1 MAMFDVSYEEV
12 VLFEQRFWLQI
23 LGDHSRFIMMALAP
37 VEQEEIKSAEC
48 FIQSFDQLL
57 MQVRRSMGAAELP
70 VLNQSA
76 YQKACELRAFKLHLL
91 ERLLLNEIKFH
102 LPPTFINHMVNELEE
117 YLRVLS
123 CLLRTE
129 LPPIVEPLHL
139 HLLWL
144 LDASGHA
151 DSLAAN
157 LDLVEKKLIHTSHGF
172 SQVFADCYLKAVEL
186 AGYMRSN
193 LKQFPAMSRF
203 NKEVE
208 LEILL
213 FQGFLRELEEMDL
226 KGEVL
231 GTLNPLIPDHMMREE
246 CYYLTKLAQVSEV
259 KQPQCDPTKQRVEQ

>member
-1 MAMFDVSYEEV
+1 MFNVSYEESA
-12 VLFEQRFWLQI
+12 LFEQRFWLQI
-23 LGDHSRFIMMALAP
+23 LGDHSRFIMMSLAP
-37 VEQEEIKSAEC
+37 DEQEEIKSAEC

-57 MQVRRSMGAAELP
+57 MQVRRPMDAKELP
-70 VLNQSA
+70 VLNQNA

-91 ERLLLNEIKFH
+91 ERLLQNDIKFH

-117 YLRVLS
+117 YLRILS
-123 CLLRTE
+123 CLLHNE

-144 LDASGHA
+144 SDASGHA
-151 DSLAAN
+151 ASLSAN
-157 LDLVEKKLIHTSHGF
+157 LDMVEKKLIHTSNGF
-172 SQVFADCYLKAVEL
+172 SQVFNDCYLKAVEL

-193 LKQFPAMSRF
+193 LKQFPALSRF

-226 KGEVL
+226 KAEVL
-231 GTLNPLIPDHMMREE
+231 GTLNPLMPDHMMREE

-259 KQPQCDPTKQRVEQ
+259 RQPQCDPTKQRVEK